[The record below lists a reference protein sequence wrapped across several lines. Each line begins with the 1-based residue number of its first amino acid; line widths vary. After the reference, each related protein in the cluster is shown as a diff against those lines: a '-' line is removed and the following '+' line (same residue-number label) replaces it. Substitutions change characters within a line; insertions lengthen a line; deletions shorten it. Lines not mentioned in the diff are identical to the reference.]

1 MNELIKSRYPF
12 ELTCAEKIAGV
23 VHVPVTAIFG
33 VMVVFK
39 VGSQYGPYPVPVAGG
54 NVVASVYPV
63 MTPLK
68 IVAVAV
74 ARTPPLGGAAMFI
87 LAVSAVYPDP
97 PLVIGMLATPTAV
110 SVKAIS

>member
-1 MNELIKSRYPF
+1 M
-12 ELTCAEKIAGV
+12 
-23 VHVPVTAIFG
+23 PVTAIFG
-33 VMVVFK
+33 VMVVFE

-74 ARTPPLGGAAMFI
+74 A
-87 LAVSAVYPDP
+87 
-97 PLVIGMLATPTAV
+97 
-110 SVKAIS
+110 